1 MLATIELHI
10 ERDPD
15 DLAKRATLVTWQALR
30 ASKDQFLI
38 ALSGGST
45 PRRYHQ
51 QMAQLDREETP
62 WGKVVVLFS
71 DERAVRP
78 DHPDSNYRMAR
89 ETLLDVAPIALSKIH
104 RIPAEEP
111 DLDRVAREYEALIK
125 ELSKG
130 TGVVDLIVL
139 GMGNDGHTASLFPGH
154 PLPPPGRLVVAT
166 PVSPTTPLT
175 PRVTFSYEA
184 IALAKRVLLLVAGGD
199 KASRLEEVLEQRG
212 ELPLQRAL
220 AGRTGPTTV
229 VADLAA
235 AKNILARRRSES

>member
-1 MLATIELHI
+1 MLANVELHI

-30 ASKDQFLI
+30 SSKDNFYL

-51 QMAQLDREETP
+51 QLAQLDREETP
-62 WGKVVVLFS
+62 WGRLSILFS

-89 ETLLDVAPIALSKIH
+89 ETLLDAAPIALSKIH
-104 RIPAEEP
+104 RIPAEES
-111 DLDRVAREYEALIK
+111 DLDRVAAEYEALI
-125 ELSKG
+125 LQLTKG
-130 TGVVDLIVL
+130 SGAVDLVVL
-139 GMGNDGHTASLFPGH
+139 GLGGDGHTASLFPSH

-175 PRVTFSYEA
+175 PRVTLTYEA
-184 IALAKRVLLLVAGGD
+184 IARAKRVMVLVAGGD
-199 KASRLEEVLEQRG
+199 KAPRLLEVLEQRG

-220 AGRTGPTTV
+220 GMRNGPTTV
-229 VADLAA
+229 VADVAA
-235 AKNILARRRSES
+235 AKAILARRRSE